1 MVEVPETIKNGFAG
15 YRDVFCRDEGFD
27 YVSRYVT
34 ALVISPNKTLKGIY
48 DIQFNPAKLK
58 YEVEDSL

>member
-1 MVEVPETIKNGFAG
+1 MVIQETENTNIKEEIMLPITEVPETIALGMEN

-34 ALVISPNKTLKGIY
+34 GP
-48 DIQFNPAKLK
+48 FP
-58 YEVEDSL
+58 